1 MPETPSLAALIRRS
15 GRSYAE
21 IAADAGISKA
31 RVGQF
36 ALGQSPSA
44 PSPRTVHGLA
54 YALGVD
60 SQTILEAIAGEII
73 PVPRDDAVA
82 ARIRALP
89 DDRRAVIEATLAALE
104 AMH

>member
-1 MPETPSLAALIRRS
+1 MTDSLSALIRRS
-15 GRSYAE
+15 GRSYAQ

-36 ALGQSPSA
+36 ALGQSTTA
-44 PSPRTVHGLA
+44 PTPRTVHGLA

-60 SQTILEAIAGEII
+60 SQTILDAIAGEIS
-73 PVPRDDAVA
+73 PASRADAIA
-82 ARIRALP
+82 SRIASLP

-104 AMH
+104 AMR